1 MKNKMLDLLNEEK
14 MYALLLCKD
23 STILSDSAEYMI
35 TDKESLEYM
44 IDTYTAEND
53 LKREEIYVRPVE
65 LTHEITMYRCY
76 ACVDTR
82 AFIYKEEAYD
92 TYCLYNQDVD
102 FDYLI
107 DTLTLN
113 CLQKE
118 ESSRL
123 VLSCFLKVID

>member
-1 MKNKMLDLLNEEK
+1 
-14 MYALLLCKD
+14 
-23 STILSDSAEYMI
+23 
-35 TDKESLEYM
+35 
-44 IDTYTAEND
+44 
-53 LKREEIYVRPVE
+53 
-65 LTHEITMYRCY
+65 MYRCY